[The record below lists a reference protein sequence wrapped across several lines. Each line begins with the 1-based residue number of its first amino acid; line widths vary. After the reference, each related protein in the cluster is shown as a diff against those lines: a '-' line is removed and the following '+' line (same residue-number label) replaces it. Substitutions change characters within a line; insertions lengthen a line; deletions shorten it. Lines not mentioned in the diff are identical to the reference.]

1 MTFRAL
7 GLVGLTLALAL
18 PASAQTAD
26 YSAAI
31 DAERLTGADTENE
44 SWLSYGRTYD
54 EQRYSPLNQINH
66 DTVNQLGLSWYADMT
81 TSRGQEATPIV
92 VDGAL
97 YISTAWSLVH
107 AFDVRTGE
115 RLWSY
120 DPQAVS

>member
-66 DTVNQLGLSWYADMT
+66 DTVKVGTELVRGHDNQSW
-81 TSRGQEATPIV
+81 SG
-92 VDGAL
+92 
-97 YISTAWSLVH
+97 
-107 AFDVRTGE
+107 
-115 RLWSY
+115 SY
-120 DPQAVS
+120 TDCS